1 MKPFLIIKPNEEK
14 TLFEVEGE
22 YEKNS
27 DIFTINYV
35 LENSVDI
42 EKYKTI
48 IDLNNKEE
56 SLCQFIE
63 GIKKFNQDI
72 SFSAG
77 TFKYMHFDYV
87 NIFVNPTLKKLTED
101 EKAEIEERQE
111 SIMNFLQKTFVR
123 NEDVPKNEKN
133 IEKNDILKIGL
144 RLDEM
149 INSKSNKKFF
159 LVATK
164 DYVKEDKNS
173 EYITLEELEMINTVH
188 LEALS
193 LLCTE

>member
-1 MKPFLIIKPNEEK
+1 MKPFLIIKPTEDK
-14 TLFEVEGE
+14 TFFEVEGE

-27 DIFTINYV
+27 DIFTLNYV
-35 LENSVDI
+35 LEQGIDI

-48 IDLNNKEE
+48 IDLNNKDE

-72 SFSAG
+72 SFSAT
-77 TFKYMHFDYV
+77 TFKYMHFDYI
-87 NIFVNPTLKKLTED
+87 NIFINPNLKKLTEEEKSEID
-101 EKAEIEERQE
+101 ERREA
-111 SIMNFLQKTFVR
+111 IMTFLQKTFTR
-123 NEDVPKNEKN
+123 NEDIPKNEKN

-149 INSKSNKKFF
+149 INSKSNKELI

-164 DYVKEDKNS
+164 DYIKENKN
-173 EYITLEELEMINTVH
+173 YITLEELEMVKSVH